1 MNTFFSD
8 YLSYSLLFVYYYPL
22 FMSYIWMIGASQYFL
37 RWEYKKHESYQSAP
51 KLPSYPAVSLIVP
64 CHNEGDNVDET
75 IQALAEQNY
84 PNTEVIAVNDGS
96 TDNTGQRL
104 DELSLKYS
112 NLRVVHLI
120 ENQGKAMA
128 LRMGAM
134 ASPNEFLIC
143 VDGDAILDPNATSW
157 MMKHFLSGPNV
168 GAVTGNPRIRTRS
181 TLLGKIQVG
190 EFSSIVGLI
199 KRAQRIYGRI
209 FSISGVIAGFR
220 KKALQSVDYWSVD
233 AITEDIDISWKLQ
246 MSHWDIRFEPNALC
260 WILMPET
267 FTGLW
272 KQRLRWAQ
280 GGMEVI
286 SRNILNLRHW
296 EHRRM
301 WLLVI
306 EYLISVLWA
315 YTIVA
320 LFIIWISIQLLPQT
334 GELNL
339 FNLLPGSTSLA
350 LVLTCLLQFALSLF
364 IDSRY
369 EQGIGK
375 YYYWMIWFPLAFWLL
390 NVFTTVVGVPKA
402 LLRRRGQRAIW
413 TSPDRGI
420 RGIRRKNNEQ

>member
-1 MNTFFSD
+1 MNTFSPENLV
-8 YLSYSLLFVYYYPL
+8 YLLLFAYYYPL
-22 FMSYIWMIGASQYFL
+22 FMSYVWMIGATQYFF
-37 RWEYKKHESYQSAP
+37 RWEFNKKEDFRIAP
-51 KLPSYPAVSLIVP
+51 KLSSYPPVSLILP
-64 CHNEGDNVDET
+64 CHNEGENVDES

-84 PNTEVIAVNDGS
+84 PNFEIIAVNDGS
-96 TDNTGQRL
+96 TDDTGQRL
-104 DELSLKYS
+104 DELALKYPH
-112 NLRVVHLI
+112 LRVVHLI
-120 ENQGKAMA
+120 DNQGKAMA

-143 VDGDAILDPNATSW
+143 VDGDALLAPNATAW
-157 MMKHFLSGPNV
+157 IIKHFLNSPNV

-246 MSHWDIRFEPNALC
+246 MAHWDIRFEPNALC

-267 FTGLW
+267 YTGLW
-272 KQRLRWAQ
+272 NQRLRWAQ

-286 SRNILNLRHW
+286 SRNFRNLLVW
-296 EHRRM
+296 EQRRM
-301 WLLVI
+301 WLLLI
-306 EYLISVLWA
+306 EYIVSVLWA
-315 YTIVA
+315 YTIVT
-320 LFIIWISIQLLPQT
+320 LFVIWLVIQFLPQT
-334 GELNL
+334 EELS
-339 FNLLPGSTSLA
+339 LLSLIPGSTSLA

-369 EQGIGK
+369 EKGIGK
-375 YYYWMIWFPLAFWLL
+375 YYYWIIWFPLAFWLL
-390 NVFTTVVGVPKA
+390 NVFTTAVGVPKA
-402 LLRRRGQRAIW
+402 LLRRRGERAIW

-420 RGIRRKNNEQ
+420 RKKENDNE